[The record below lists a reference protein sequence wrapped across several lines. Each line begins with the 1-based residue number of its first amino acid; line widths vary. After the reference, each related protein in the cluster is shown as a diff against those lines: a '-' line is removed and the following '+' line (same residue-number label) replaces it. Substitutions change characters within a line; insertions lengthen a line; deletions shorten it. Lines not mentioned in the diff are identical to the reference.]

1 MKQSPRVARPGDV
14 CILLEPD
21 VNEIPRLRW
30 LQRELQTSFGG
41 RMQERVHFTCQ
52 RFELP
57 DAGQLPPVMQA
68 LQTQLAAL
76 APFPVLANCLQLV
89 EHPFW
94 EFCVLHWDVDR
105 TAEMWRFAHAID
117 RALAQAGMAPHYPCG
132 DGWRPHVTALEAI
145 ASPNGHGVNGTH
157 RGQLLYTARR
167 VVLSQVLEGKR
178 FEILAAIE
186 LQSKSAFAT

>member
-1 MKQSPRVARPGDV
+1 MKQRPPVARPGDV

-21 VNEIPRLRW
+21 TNEVPRLRW
-30 LQRELQTSFGG
+30 LQRQLQSTFGG

-57 DAGQLPPVMQA
+57 DAGKLPLVTQA
-68 LQTQLAAL
+68 LQAQLGAV
-76 APFPVLANCLQLV
+76 APFPVHADSLELV

-94 EFCVLHWDVDR
+94 EFCVLRWDLDR
-105 TAEMWRFAHAID
+105 TPEMWRFAQLVES
-117 RALAQAGMAPHYPCG
+117 ALIEAGVALHYPCG

-145 ASPNGHGVNGTH
+145 ASPNGHEVNGTH
-157 RGQLLYTARR
+157 RGQLLYTARC

-178 FEILAAIE
+178 FEILATIE
-186 LQSKSAFAT
+186 LEGDLALAR

>member
-57 DAGQLPPVMQA
+57 DAGQLPPVVKQ
-68 LQTQLAAL
+68 
-76 APFPVLANCLQLV
+76 FV
-89 EHPFW
+89 
-94 EFCVLHWDVDR
+94 
-105 TAEMWRFAHAID
+105 
-117 RALAQAGMAPHYPCG
+117 
-132 DGWRPHVTALEAI
+132 
-145 ASPNGHGVNGTH
+145 
-157 RGQLLYTARR
+157 
-167 VVLSQVLEGKR
+167 
-178 FEILAAIE
+178 
-186 LQSKSAFAT
+186 SAFHPRLIGLTGTPEQIAIIPHDQGAEAVAEELKRWVK